1 MGNRSDI
8 ILDKSCIYLNVF
20 YRNKEINSIPVDILT
35 DTRNRYFLGK
45 GKKIKD
51 KVFFSA
57 NGVKYSFVY
66 QVDSKGKLKWKT
78 TANGV
83 VVEEVVAES
92 AGYIIVYKTPDGLV
106 NKKMYFNHSHLW
118 QKTEYFDSN
127 KAEPVISLMPWL
139 NDDRAA
145 IAMYDN
151 SVSFPQIL
159 YALPLTE
166 NKNDLDKA
174 VSLCQPEVSATVNNV
189 TYYFGDDELEEK
201 WNKIINNTVSQSPA
215 QQTVPIQQKNYFDI
229 SALMEDAVFKNL
241 ADTSEI
247 FGKDKT
253 MPVDT
258 VQSQV
263 IENTEKVQQT
273 IANISKEPLNNEF
286 SVSQNGT
293 ESVIQKK
300 SLDDESNAN
309 FDKSVVISQR
319 EKGFYFGE
327 LDEDNNR
334 SGYGRTQ
341 TNKGKTLYD
350 GEYQNDM
357 KNGFG
362 VSYYKSG
369 KIAYVGN
376 HKDDQYEGFG
386 IEFRATDG
394 SITVGNFSNNSKEY
408 ISAKFDKNGKIIFAG
423 NNSDDN
429 GCGVTINPETG
440 EMFIAKCHNGE
451 PLQNGTVIAPDGTLI
466 YNGDFKGG
474 NKDGKGI
481 LFNIDGTIKY
491 TGEFKRDVYSGEG
504 ILKYDNGNVYTGE
517 FSAGLPNGTG
527 ELKTESGAIIYTGQW
542 KKGLYNGDGRLYNED
557 GSYSDGKFVNGTAKG
572 KLVIYDENGMIKYNG
587 AVINSK
593 PDGSGICYQNGE
605 KVYDGQLSE
614 GVKSGTGRLY
624 SNGECVYMGSFE
636 NDVFSGFGISY
647 KNSKP
652 DYCGM
657 WANNLYNGA
666 GLLQLDENTSMAGS
680 FVDGVPNGRINIIK
694 NNILVQECIYNNGE
708 CEYMREYSDDG
719 SSVTY
724 DGNIKDNKREGM
736 GCTFT
741 EYGEKLF
748 EGIFKNGE
756 PFKSMKVSLR
766 DISKLEYVAKLKDT
780 EYEHFRH
787 SKEFV
792 VEQPMMSGVYSGQL
806 NNGVPDGKGTIL
818 YLDHRYTGSFKNG
831 IACGKGVIYFG
842 DGTVVSG
849 TFMDKQLVNTSP
861 VKFANVVYNL
871 IKQ

>member
-1 MGNRSDI
+1 MDNYSDVS
-8 ILDKSCIYLNVF
+8 LDKSCIYLNVF
-20 YRNKEINSIPVDILT
+20 YRNKEINNIPVDILT
-35 DTRNRYFLGK
+35 DARNRYFLSR

-51 KVFFSA
+51 KVSFSA
-57 NGVKYSFVY
+57 NGIKYSFVY
-66 QVDSKGKLKWKT
+66 QIDSKGKLKWKT
-78 TANGV
+78 TSNGIV
-83 VVEEVVAES
+83 TEEVVAES
-92 AGYIIVYKTPDGLV
+92 AGYIIVYKTADGFV

-118 QKTEYFDSN
+118 QKTEYFEVGMS
-127 KAEPVISLMPWL
+127 EPVISLMPWL
-139 NDDRAA
+139 NDNKAA

-151 SVSFPQIL
+151 TVSFPQIL
-159 YALPLTE
+159 YALPFTD
-166 NKNDLDKA
+166 NKNVLDKA
-174 VSLCQPEVSATVNNV
+174 ISVCQPEVCATVNNV
-189 TYYFGDDELEEK
+189 TYYFGDDEVEEK
-201 WNKIINNTVSQSPA
+201 WNKIVSPTGSQSYT
-215 QQTVPIQQKNYFDI
+215 QSDSVTEQRNYFDI
-229 SALMEDAVFKNL
+229 SALSVDTLFKNL
-241 ADTSEI
+241 ADTSEV
-247 FGKDKT
+247 FGKDKIT
-253 MPVDT
+253 AVNS
-258 VQSQV
+258 VQPQI
-263 IENTEKVQQT
+263 IENTLNAESIIED
-273 IANISKEPLNNEF
+273 IAMEPINN
-286 SVSQNGT
+286 SLPVLDKT
-293 ESVIQKK
+293 VAIIQKK
-300 SLDDESNAN
+300 SFDSESNAN
-309 FDKSVVISQR
+309 SDKSVMISQR

-327 LDEDNNR
+327 LDKNNNR

-341 TNKGKTLYD
+341 TSKGKTLYE
-350 GEYQNDM
+350 GEYLNDM

-376 HKDDQYEGFG
+376 HKDDHYEGFG

-394 SITVGNFSNNSKEY
+394 SITIADFSNNSKEFV
-408 ISAKFDKNGKIIFAG
+408 SAKFDKNGKMIFAG
-423 NNSDDN
+423 NKFDN
-429 GCGVTINPETG
+429 DSTGITINTETG
-440 EMFIAKCHNGE
+440 EMFIAKHHNGE
-451 PLQNGTVIAPDGTLI
+451 PLQNGTIIASDGTLI
-466 YNGDFKGG
+466 YNGDFKNG
-474 NKDGKGI
+474 NKEGRGI
-481 LFNIDGTIKY
+481 LFNTDGTIKY

-504 ILKYDNGNVYTGE
+504 TLKYDNGNIYTGE

-527 ELKTESGAIIYTGQW
+527 ELKTESGTVIYTGQW

-587 AVINSK
+587 VVINSK

-666 GLLQLDENTSMAGS
+666 GLLQIDDSTSMAGS
-680 FVDGVPNGRINIIK
+680 FINGVPDGRINIIK
-694 NNILVQECIYNNGE
+694 NNILVQECIYSNGE
-708 CEYMREYSDDG
+708 CEYMREYSVDG
-719 SSVTY
+719 SSVIY

-756 PFKSMKVSLR
+756 PFKSMKVSSR
-766 DISKLEYVAKLKDT
+766 EIPKLEYVAKLKDT
-780 EYEHFRH
+780 EYEQFRH

-818 YLDHRYTGSFKNG
+818 YLDHRYTGCFKNG

-849 TFMDKQLVNTSP
+849 TFMDKQLINTSP
-861 VKFANVVYNL
+861 IKFANVVYNL
-871 IKQ
+871 IKE